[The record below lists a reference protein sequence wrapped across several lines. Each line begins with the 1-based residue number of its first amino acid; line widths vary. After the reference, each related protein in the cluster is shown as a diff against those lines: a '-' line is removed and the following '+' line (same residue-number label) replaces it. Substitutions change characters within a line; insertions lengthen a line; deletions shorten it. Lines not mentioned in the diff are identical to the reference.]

1 MRAELGSND
10 GESAIALDLQRRY
23 TYATEPGFEGSVQI
37 CGRHWFDDDTHESNV
52 TIAGMWLR
60 AEDLLELRSVLAKW
74 LARPLSELDAELLQG
89 EFQLAR
95 LFGQSVRIRFGS
107 RSDVIEGRHIVVTV
121 AFAAGP
127 LSGEYYFVSD
137 QSCFKSFN
145 RELNAALDGTD

>member
-37 CGRHWFDDDTHESNV
+37 CGRHWVDDDTHDSNV

-74 LARPLSELDAELLQG
+74 LLDPCLNWMPNFFRASFNWRDCL
-89 EFQLAR
+89 
-95 LFGQSVRIRFGS
+95 VS
-107 RSDVIEGRHIVVTV
+107 RC
-121 AFAAGP
+121 AFA
-127 LSGEYYFVSD
+127 SG
-137 QSCFKSFN
+137 QGLKSSK
-145 RELNAALDGTD
+145 DDISS